1 MVLIYL
7 ILATVVLS
15 MVSLE
20 IKISNSTKQF
30 QKYGN
35 GNQIGGVR
43 SLVDPTFVK
52 LVSYGFA
59 E

>member
-1 MVLIYL
+1 M
-7 ILATVVLS
+7 A
-15 MVSLE
+15 SLE

-30 QKYGN
+30 QKYGI
-35 GNQIGGVR
+35 GKQIGDVR